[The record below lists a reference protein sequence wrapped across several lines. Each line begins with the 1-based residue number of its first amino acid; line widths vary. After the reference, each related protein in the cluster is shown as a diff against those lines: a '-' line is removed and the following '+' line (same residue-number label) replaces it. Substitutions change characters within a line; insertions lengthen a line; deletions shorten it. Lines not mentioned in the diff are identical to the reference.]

1 MKFRRP
7 QSLNGLVLVG
17 FGFVALPLLLAVIWA
32 LVNLDR
38 VAAQSERLVFTGVT
52 TAENNRRIE
61 EQLNTLERVALQY
74 QVLRNTDSLQLMH
87 NDLARHL

>member
-38 VAAQSERLVFTGVT
+38 VAAQSERLVSR
-52 TAENNRRIE
+52 A
-61 EQLNTLERVALQY
+61 
-74 QVLRNTDSLQLMH
+74 
-87 NDLARHL
+87 